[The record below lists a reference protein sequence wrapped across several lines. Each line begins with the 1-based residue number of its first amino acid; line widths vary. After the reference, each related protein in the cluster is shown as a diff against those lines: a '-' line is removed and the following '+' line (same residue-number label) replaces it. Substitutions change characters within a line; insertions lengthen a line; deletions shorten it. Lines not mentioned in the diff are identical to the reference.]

1 MIYGADRI
9 VQMPVMQL
17 YDTGLMQ
24 QAVENA
30 RYMYDKAEKRMDDFY
45 EKYGEFMSPFQKDM
59 DRYNQIVGGV
69 KNVVDQLYASGEDPL
84 RTASGRAKLAAA
96 MRSINPA
103 EFAAMKSNAKMG
115 YAYLDAAQ
123 KLRSQGKYSEAQEL
137 FDIVQNGGQTMGAFA
152 TLDPTTGRFNT
163 WDRSAPIEATTLR
176 DLTQDAYKGRT
187 ARILT
192 ENDFSDPRLAGYK
205 YDPKYEWTGYLYSDL
220 MKNAPGASL
229 ALAGDPRAA
238 FFREQAR
245 QMVMAR
251 GEEPTAAAVEKQF
264 QRNIADANTWA
275 LIDPDR
281 KADEFALDDYRTRND
296 IRAHSV
302 NAATDYYYKHKD
314 DPKPTDESGWNVAE
328 DVYVT
333 SLAKGA
339 GIEHLPQSGVDASM
353 LSDMLR
359 KATKN
364 QNTRIKQ
371 SKDVFS
377 ATGSFLSPEKIGG
390 LIQADGKNGR
400 GYFLNSGYF
409 KNLHDLEDIRSSYK
423 GWLRTGSSV
432 SESKKLRADKK
443 QLSKDI
449 VKGIKEWET
458 GEGKTYMSQG
468 YRLKV
473 VPESDKDGNNTYS
486 MVGDDGR
493 WHTYARVRVYMS
505 NGKNTTAAG
514 TDVSTSDT
522 EKSRHIPKEGRSMAL
537 EIGLQ
542 SNQNAAT
549 PDYSVSATENL
560 GMYGYNYT
568 TREVGRNLNTGF
580 AFSNNT
586 VKR

>member
-1 MIYGADRI
+1 
-9 VQMPVMQL
+9 
-17 YDTGLMQ
+17 
-24 QAVENA
+24 
-30 RYMYDKAEKRMDDFY
+30 
-45 EKYGEFMSPFQKDM
+45 
-59 DRYNQIVGGV
+59 
-69 KNVVDQLYASGEDPL
+69 
-84 RTASGRAKLAAA
+84 
-96 MRSINPA
+96 
-103 EFAAMKSNAKMG
+103 MG
-115 YAYLDAAQ
+115 
-123 KLRSQGKYSEAQEL
+123 S
-137 FDIVQNGGQTMGAFA
+137 FA

-176 DLTQDAYKGRT
+176 DLTQDSYKGRT

-245 QMVMAR
+245 QMVVAR

-296 IRAHSV
+296 IRAHSA

-314 DPKPTDESGWNVAE
+314 DQKQTDENGWNVAE

-333 SLAKGA
+333 SLAKAA
-339 GIEHLPQSGVDASM
+339 GKNNLPQNGVDASM
-353 LSDMLR
+353 LSDML
-359 KATKN
+359 KEATKN
-364 QNTRIKQ
+364 QNKRIKQ

-377 ATGSFLSPEKIGG
+377 ATGSFISTEKIGG

-458 GEGKTYMSQG
+458 GDGATYVNQG

-473 VPESDKDGNNTYS
+473 VPEPDKNGNNTYS

-505 NGKNTTAAG
+505 NGKNTTPAG

-522 EKSRHIPKEGRSMAL
+522 EKSRHIPKEGRTMAL
-537 EIGLQ
+537 EIGLH

-549 PDYSVSATENL
+549 PDYSVSAMEDL

-568 TREVGRNLNTGF
+568 TKEVGRNLNTGF